1 MLGALERELIRQ
13 LALELYQAGAT
24 SGPLSRQYGE
34 QMSSYVLRREA
45 WWNQLSG
52 VGLRGAVQQGHPGRT
67 IPTAGSMEQQL
78 IRSTMNNDLAD
89 LKKLTA
95 TLRD

>member
-1 MLGALERELIRQ
+1 MDSLAEAGGVEALLGALERELIRQ

-45 WWNQLSG
+45 WWNQLQELDSEVQCSKAILGEQFLQQAPWNSSPSG
-52 VGLRGAVQQGHPGRT
+52 
-67 IPTAGSMEQQL
+67 QL
-78 IRSTMNNDLAD
+78 
-89 LKKLTA
+89 
-95 TLRD
+95 